1 MPDYC
6 PLWTNSSMKIRRH
19 QEQGDKH
26 RIQSTNRRY
35 PAFHTTECRGL
46 QNILFNQRIPV
57 ALNEV

>member
-26 RIQSTNRRY
+26 PIQSTNRRY
-35 PAFHTTECRGL
+35 PAFHPTECRGL
-46 QNILFNQRIPV
+46 QNILFNQRITV
-57 ALNEV
+57 V